1 MVKNNLKKYIS
12 GFSLIEVIIGL
23 GIITVVLTSI
33 ILSLQFFI
41 KASLLNTEKVQAS
54 FLLEEGIEIPRF
66 LRDDSWSNI
75 TGLTVDTSYY
85 FYFEGGLW
93 KSTTTATTTNSFTR
107 TVTFKD
113 VYRKDS
119 DDDIIDISEPDTKTL
134 DSNIRMVTVSVSS
147 PSGLSTKT
155 LSTYITNL
163 FNN

>member
-85 FYFEGGLW
+85 FTSKVVCGNLQQLQQQQIHLHALLHL
-93 KSTTTATTTNSFTR
+93 K
-107 TVTFKD
+107 
-113 VYRKDS
+113 
-119 DDDIIDISEPDTKTL
+119 
-134 DSNIRMVTVSVSS
+134 M
-147 PSGLSTKT
+147 
-155 LSTYITNL
+155 YIGKIVMMT
-163 FNN
+163 